1 MEFSIATKNQLP
13 IVRDLAFQ
21 IWPDTYGATHTKEEL
36 DYMLNK
42 FYAVHSLEQQMD
54 NGHVFI
60 LAKDDETYVGFVAFE
75 INSENTGLTKIHK
88 LYVLPQ
94 TQGKGIGK
102 QLVDFVLNESKKN
115 NDKGLFLNV
124 NKLNKA
130 KDFYHKYGFNITKDI
145 IIDIGEGFV
154 MDDYVMEFRS

>member
-21 IWPDTYGATHTKEEL
+21 IWPDTYGATHTQEEL

-60 LAKDDETYVGFVAFE
+60 LAKADEIYVGFVAFE

-88 LYVLPQ
+88 LYVLPE

-102 QLVDFVLNESKKN
+102 QLVDFVLNESMKS
-115 NDKGLFLNV
+115 NDGGLFLNV

-130 KDFYHKYGFNITKDI
+130 QDFYHKYGFNITKDI

-154 MDDYVMEFRS
+154 MDDYVMEFKP